1 MVKLNL
7 IVEGGVYTENVSAE
21 TANNAEALRESLH
34 KFFTRLLARDDVEIT
49 IFMGKGYRNAVK
61 QFIEAST
68 PIGLFV
74 DSDLPPKD
82 KYLWFDKLINN
93 ENINTNCYVEI
104 PRHFSLIENPQESYS
119 VFFMIQEMEAW
130 FLKQPFCLDKWAQ
143 KEGYTK
149 KETTNIAEHSILKN
163 KNIEEISKPSEKL
176 KIIMKRFFVKNKKAA
191 KYGKLKTAPGL
202 LDALNVTA
210 LISLDDELRR
220 FYLFVNKPVPR

>member
-1 MVKLNL
+1 MVVRSNRRQKMVKLNL
-7 IVEGGVYTENVSAE
+7 IVEGGVYTENVYAE

-93 ENINTNCYVEI
+93 ENPEKTIVI
-104 PRHFSLIENPQESYS
+104 PEGRKDS

-202 LDALNVTA
+202 LDTLNVTA
-210 LISLDDELRR
+210 LISLDDPIINLK
-220 FYLFVNKPVPR
+220 N